1 MGWSPVCFDGRNK
14 SFGLVVPAAMRHET
28 VTIPAGTGVDWKGLG
43 YLISIASVFF
53 LGAIA
58 WPKPGEAWWHLT
70 ALIIGMATSIIGMG
84 CRYKAH
90 LDMRREMRKTEV
102 EAKRR

>member
-1 MGWSPVCFDGRNK
+1 
-14 SFGLVVPAAMRHET
+14 MRREA
-28 VTIPAGTGVDWKGLG
+28 VTIPVDTRVDWKGLG

-58 WPKPGEAWWHLT
+58 WPTPQDPSWQLPV
-70 ALIIGMATSIIGMG
+70 LIAGMVTSIIGMG

-90 LDMRREMRKTEV
+90 LNQQRELQKTKAQARRR
-102 EAKRR
+102 

>member
-1 MGWSPVCFDGRNK
+1 MH
-14 SFGLVVPAAMRHET
+14 HET
-28 VTIPAGTGVDWKGLG
+28 VAISASQGVDWKGLG
-43 YLISIASVFF
+43 YLISIVSVFF

-58 WPKPGEAWWHLT
+58 WPKPNDPWWHLP
-70 ALIIGMATSIIGMG
+70 ALIIGMATSIIGMA

-90 LDMRREMRKTEV
+90 LDEQREIRKART